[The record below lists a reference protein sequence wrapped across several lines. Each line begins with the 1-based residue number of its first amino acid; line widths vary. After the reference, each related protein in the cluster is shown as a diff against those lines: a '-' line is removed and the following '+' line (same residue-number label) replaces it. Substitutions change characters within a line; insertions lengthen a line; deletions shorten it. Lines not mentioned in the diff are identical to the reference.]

1 MEDHNMSPKKEKPA
15 VSIELSDVQSLAI
28 DNLLAGKGVV
38 ETAQLI
44 GVAYET
50 LSRWRNN
57 DPSFIAAY
65 NQRRQ
70 ALWDANADRLRGAV
84 GQAIETLQNSLES
97 NNEGIRIRAA
107 ALILKAAGMDA
118 LPQPQGLTTPEAVQA
133 DLAMAEFSGNAFA
146 AILARENTAVFEQ
159 VLGR

>member
-1 MEDHNMSPKKEKPA
+1 MSPKTEKPS

-28 DNLLAGKGVV
+28 DYLLAGQGVV
-38 ETAQLI
+38 ETAQQI

-50 LSRWRNN
+50 LSRWRSN

-70 ALWDANADRLRGAV
+70 ALWDANADRLRGVV
-84 GQAIETLQNSLES
+84 GQAIETLQSSLES
-97 NNEGIRIRAA
+97 KNEGIKIRAA

-118 LPQPQGLTTPEAVQA
+118 LPQPRGLTTPEGVKA
-133 DLAMAEFSGNAFA
+133 DLAMADFSENAFA
-146 AILARENTAVFEQ
+146 AILAQNR
-159 VLGR
+159 